1 MNSKLNYYKFKDKYL
16 LSYFKYDEFTQVSE
30 EEIKNIKEIV
40 YFLNKLPVLNSRRS
54 FSVSSPSLL
63 NIKEE
68 GLNLL
73 EIHKD
78 TNLDNIPSW
87 VMEKIEKNQLM
98 SINTNH
104 PNWVDALE
112 KKVKKKWRLNLIALG
127 DVGSNLL
134 IGLRL
139 LGGDCIEKIGIYDRN
154 INSLKRWEHE
164 INQIRRPFDELAFP
178 KVVPITEKDLFDCD
192 IFVFCASKG
201 IPPVG
206 SGVKDV
212 RMAQFES
219 NSKIISDYAKM
230 ARTENFQGIFAVVSD
245 PVDLLCKV
253 AYLESNKDYE
263 GELDFQGLSSDQV
276 IGYGLGVMN
285 ARACFYAEQSSD
297 MVHYL
302 DQGRVFGPHGEG
314 LIVADSIKNYNQE
327 ISDYLTSKTINAN
340 KEVRALGYKPFI
352 APSLSSGALSLIA
365 TIRGDWFY
373 GSTFMKDVYMGSKCR
388 LLPSGIEVEQLN
400 LPRALS
406 EKIQE
411 TYNNLAMII

>member
-1 MNSKLNYYKFKDKYL
+1 MNIKLNYYKFKDKYL
-16 LSYFKYDEFTQVSE
+16 LSYFKYDEFTQASE
-30 EEIKNIKEIV
+30 EEIKNIEEIV

-87 VMEKIEKNQLM
+87 LIEKIEKNQLM

-139 LGGDCIEKIGIYDRN
+139 LGGDSIEEIGIYDRN

-178 KVVPITEKDLFDCD
+178 KVVPINEKDLFDCD

-206 SGVKDV
+206 SDVTDV

-219 NSKIISDYAKM
+219 NSKIIGDYAKM
-230 ARTENFQGIFAVVSD
+230 ARNKNFQGIFAVISD

-253 AYLESNKDYE
+253 AYLESNKDHN
-263 GELDFQGLSSDQV
+263 GGLE
-276 IGYGLGVMN
+276 IG
-285 ARACFYAEQSSD
+285 RAH
-297 MVHYL
+297 V
-302 DQGRVFGPHGEG
+302 
-314 LIVADSIKNYNQE
+314 
-327 ISDYLTSKTINAN
+327 
-340 KEVRALGYKPFI
+340 
-352 APSLSSGALSLIA
+352 
-365 TIRGDWFY
+365 
-373 GSTFMKDVYMGSKCR
+373 
-388 LLPSGIEVEQLN
+388 
-400 LPRALS
+400 
-406 EKIQE
+406 
-411 TYNNLAMII
+411 

>member
-1 MNSKLNYYKFKDKYL
+1 MNANLNYYKLKDKYL
-16 LSYFKYDEFTQVSE
+16 LSYFQYDNFTQVSE
-30 EEIKNIKEIV
+30 DEIKDTTETIH
-40 YFLNKLPVLNSRRS
+40 FLNQLPVLNSRRS
-54 FSVSSPSLL
+54 FSVSSPGLL

-73 EIHKD
+73 QI
-78 TNLDNIPSW
+78 NLENNSSNIPSW
-87 VMEKIEKNQLM
+87 LTEKIQNKEVT

-104 PNWVDALE
+104 PSWMDVLD
-112 KKVKKKWRLNLIALG
+112 KPVKTKWRLNLIALG

-139 LGGDCIEKIGIYDRN
+139 LGGDSIEEIGIYDRN

-178 KVVPITEKDLFDCD
+178 KVVPIEEKDLFDCD

-206 SGVKDV
+206 SEVTDV

-219 NSKIISDYAKM
+219 NSKIVGDYAKM
-230 ARTENFQGIFAVVSD
+230 ARDENFQGIFAVVSD

-253 AYLESNKDYE
+253 AYLESNKDE
-263 GELDFQGLSSDQV
+263 NDELDFKGLSSDQV

-285 ARACFYAEQSSD
+285 ARACFYAEQSPD
-297 MVHYL
+297 MIHYL
-302 DQGRVFGPHGEG
+302 EEGRVFGPHGEG
-314 LIVADSIKNYNQE
+314 LIVANSIENYNEE
-327 ISDYLTSKTINAN
+327 ISEYLTSKTINAN
-340 KEVRALGYKPFI
+340 KEVRAFGYKPFI
-352 APSLSSGALSLIA
+352 APSLSSGSLSLIA
-365 TIRGDWFY
+365 TINGDWFY

-400 LPRALS
+400 LPDNLLEEI
-406 EKIQE
+406 EK